1 MIRKPH
7 WRISIRA
14 LDFERS
20 SHTQNRKRMIFSL
33 RRVILCLSEY
43 CSPRIDLKIY
53 SIFIYNII
61 FIICIIHYHFYYQFS
76 NLIPSFFFDIK
87 LIDWII
93 DWSFHLNHNE
103 IVRDEVSDSEGESG
117 LRERERETNSNE
129 KKRKLCLFKSVFFWK
144 TLNQINQFWVYFN
157 DLSQRSKQS
166 ISIYTASLSKQDD
179 NYN

>member
-76 NLIPSFFFDIK
+76 NLIPSFFLTLNWLIEL
-87 LIDWII
+87 LIDRFIWITMKLWGMKFQI
-93 DWSFHLNHNE
+93 QKENRGWE
-103 IVRDEVSDSEGESG
+103 
-117 LRERERETNSNE
+117 RERERDQFEW
-129 KKRKLCLFKSVFFWK
+129 KKEK
-144 TLNQINQFWVYFN
+144 TLFIQKRFFLKNFEPN
-157 DLSQRSKQS
+157 
-166 ISIYTASLSKQDD
+166 
-179 NYN
+179 